1 MTIRLTLALIASAV
15 LPVSAQASE
24 VDGPAALAAALQRRY
39 AQVHD
44 FSARFVHEYD
54 GGALRLRAT
63 ETGHVLIK
71 KPGRMRWR
79 YESPERKLFVSDG
92 RTIYSYFPED
102 AQVTVSAMPVADDAS
117 AAVLLLT
124 GKGNLTRDFRPS
136 HVTLPDLPANAVA
149 LRFDPLTPTPE
160 YESLILVVDR
170 EDLTLRQFISTDW
183 QGGTSTFRFT
193 DFQENVGVSDS
204 EFIFTIPDGPEV
216 IRHDANPE

>member
-1 MTIRLTLALIASAV
+1 
-15 LPVSAQASE
+15 
-24 VDGPAALAAALQRRY
+24 
-39 AQVHD
+39 
-44 FSARFVHEYD
+44 
-54 GGALRLRAT
+54 
-63 ETGHVLIK
+63 
-71 KPGRMRWR
+71 MRWR

-102 AQVTVSAMPVADDAS
+102 TQVTVSAMPVADDAS

-204 EFIFTIPDGPEV
+204 EFIFTIPDGAEV